1 MADRAAASR
10 GRLVRVLRHLFAP
23 SARRL
28 FPADRL
34 QRIAAAITASELR
47 HTGEIC
53 FAVEPS
59 LHPRAAWAGTPAR
72 ERAAEV
78 FAQLGVWDTG
88 ANNGVLL
95 YLLLADHRIE
105 IVADR
110 GFDALVDAA
119 RWRSVCEAIE
129 QGLRAGEPEAAVL
142 RGVEALSA
150 LLAGHFPRGA
160 DYVDSNELPDQP
172 QLL

>member
-1 MADRAAASR
+1 MADRAPANQ
-10 GRLVRVLRHLFAP
+10 GRLKRVLRHLFAP

-34 QRIAAAITASELR
+34 TRIAAAITASELR

-59 LHPRAAWAGTPAR
+59 LRPRAAWAGTQAR

-78 FAQLGVWDTG
+78 FAQLGVWDTR

-110 GFDALVDAA
+110 GLDGRVSASQ
-119 RWRSVCEAIE
+119 WHEVCGRIE
-129 QGLRAGEPEAAVL
+129 ERLRAGQVEAAAID
-142 RGVEALSA
+142 GVTCISR
-150 LLAGHFPRGA
+150 LLGDHFPPRDGGG
-160 DYVDSNELPDQP
+160 DINELQDRP